1 MPDSSTA
8 ELLDEALDTAAELD
22 ILEKATTT
30 PDQEKS
36 PDELF
41 WLEDTDGHGTKQPW
55 AQYDDE
61 TVKAYALFQFY
72 CSLPRASR
80 SYAAVDVHYDFSGT
94 AGSYANKHEWGDR
107 VLAWDAERDRLY
119 QIEVIE
125 EIQAM
130 GRRQGEQLA
139 QAISATS
146 LPLATLAQKMEDDP
160 EAIEAE
166 LSSKSI
172 TQLHAM
178 SVKAARGLPNL
189 MASERL
195 ARGLPTEIT
204 HTVHSGK
211 IEHVHTPDLS
221 EVTEILQ
228 GLIAAGSVELVG
240 STVIDIG
247 EEADAEIEL
256 VSPDDTDDETD
267 GLPSP

>member
-1 MPDSSTA
+1 MTTPDTTD
-8 ELLDEALDTAAELD
+8 LLDEVLDAAAELD
-22 ILEKATTT
+22 ILEKATHT

-61 TVKAYALFQFY
+61 TPKAYALFQFY

-80 SYAAVDVHYDFSGT
+80 SYAAVDTHYGFHGT
-94 AGSYANKHEWGDR
+94 TSSYANKYEWGDR

-139 QAISATS
+139 EAISATS

-160 EAIEAE
+160 EAVAAE
-166 LSSKSI
+166 LDSKTI

-204 HTVHSGK
+204 HTIHSGK

-240 STVIDIG
+240 GAIIDVG
-247 EEADAEIEL
+247 EEADAEDEF
-256 VSPDDTDDETD
+256 VSPDFTDDETD
-267 GLPSP
+267 GIPPS